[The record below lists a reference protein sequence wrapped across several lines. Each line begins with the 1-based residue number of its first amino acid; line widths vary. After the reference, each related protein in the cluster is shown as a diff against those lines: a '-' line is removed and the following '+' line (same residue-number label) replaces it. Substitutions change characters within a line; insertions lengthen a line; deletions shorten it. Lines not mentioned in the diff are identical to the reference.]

1 MNFRKIEKVESLV
14 RPRVRRGHTDST
26 AALVL
31 ERIFDVANWHPR
43 ANHGAPDQG
52 ERSGSTLSNQIVPEH
67 WPCWDS
73 RLGPD

>member
-1 MNFRKIEKVESLV
+1 MNFRKIEKVELLV

-43 ANHGAPDQG
+43 ANHGAPDQ
-52 ERSGSTLSNQIVPEH
+52 ERAVRINSFKPNRP
-67 WPCWDS
+67 
-73 RLGPD
+73 